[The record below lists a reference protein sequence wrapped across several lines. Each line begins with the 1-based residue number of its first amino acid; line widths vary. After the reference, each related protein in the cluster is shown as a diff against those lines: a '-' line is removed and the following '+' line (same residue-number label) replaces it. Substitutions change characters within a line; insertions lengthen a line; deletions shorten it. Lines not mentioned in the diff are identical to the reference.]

1 MKVRMFSVLFILI
14 AIYYIIAVA
23 AEVFVDDFVKPHSLF
38 TYLLVSSLITGI
50 AAFVIN
56 IDIPD

>member
-1 MKVRMFSVLFILI
+1 MFSVLFILI